1 MFIDSHTH
9 LDIDRFDE
17 DREEVV
23 ERAYNKDVRYI
34 LNIGT
39 DVESSRKSLGIA
51 RDHDFIF
58 SAVGVHPHDAVSY
71 NDDTKKSLLNLL
83 KDEKAVAIGEIGL
96 DYYRDY
102 SPRDVQK
109 KVFADQLFIARDT
122 GLPVVIHVRDAWED
136 VEAVIDSTTNGDV
149 KGVFHCYSGDLE
161 TALRLIKKGFY
172 ISFGGNITFKNYK
185 NVEMLDAIQIEKM
198 LIETDCPY
206 LTPEPFRGKRNE
218 PGYVPLVAQR
228 LADIKQLSVEDIGRI
243 TAFNANRLF
252 GIAPETEEVKIVY
265 KIRDSLYVN
274 PTIRC
279 TADCVFCARLIDPV
293 VKGHNLNILEKD
305 EPTAE
310 EAIRLIGDPLQFKE
324 VVFCG
329 YGEPTLRLDFI
340 KTVGAWLKSKGSIV
354 RLNTNG
360 HGNLIYGRNIAP
372 ELVGIIDEISISLN
386 THSASHYEK
395 IMRTVYDFDTFDPML
410 DFIRKCLAAD
420 IKVTITIV
428 DIPGVDVESCSN
440 IARELG
446 AEFKVRTFNEVG

>member
-1 MFIDSHTH
+1 MRDLMVKMRREPRQKQIDQRRNVCAAF
-9 LDIDRFDE
+9 LQ
-17 DREEVV
+17 
-23 ERAYNKDVRYI
+23 
-34 LNIGT
+34 GC
-39 DVESSRKSLGIA
+39 
-51 RDHDFIF
+51 
-58 SAVGVHPHDAVSY
+58 
-71 NDDTKKSLLNLL
+71 
-83 KDEKAVAIGEIGL
+83 EIN
-96 DYYRDY
+96 R
-102 SPRDVQK
+102 
-109 KVFADQLFIARDT
+109 
-122 GLPVVIHVRDAWED
+122 ED

-310 EAIRLIGDPLQFKE
+310 EAIRLIGDPLQYKE

-446 AEFKVRTFNEVG
+446 AEFKVRKFNEVG